1 MAVPG
6 TDANRELN
14 DPPSNAR
21 PARNR
26 WKTVESIFN
35 AASEMNPLD
44 RPAFLAAVCGA
55 DQALRKEVESLLD
68 AAERTLGLLQRPVRE
83 AVRSVADA
91 EPLGR
96 RRIGNYEL
104 IKLIGQGGMGEVYL
118 AARADEQFRQYVAI
132 KLMRRGLDAA
142 ANLLPRFLAER
153 QILANLDHPNIARLL
168 DGGLTPEGWPYLVM
182 ELVDG
187 IPIDE
192 YCRNQRLSTLDR
204 LGLFRTVCAAVEH
217 THHNLIVHRDI
228 KPANILVNTQGV
240 PKLLDFGIAQLLDAD
255 DAPSDPTRPV
265 LRLMTPEYA
274 SPEQILGKPIT
285 TATDV
290 FALGVL
296 LYELLAGRN
305 PFRAAGATPPDLP
318 RDICEREPPS
328 LTGTAK
334 SNPDRAAPDA
344 RRWTSELESIVRK
357 AMHKNPAERYQSA
370 GRLSADLRAY
380 EQGRPVSTR
389 RGDWRYVAMK
399 FAGRHKT
406 SVTFAAVLLITLTGT
421 SIGMAA
427 LARRA
432 TVERLKAE
440 REAQFLVG
448 MFKAATPEVARGEV
462 VTARNLLDQGAKR
475 IDTDLASVPPVQAA
489 MLTSLAESYESL
501 GLYHEAETMARRAYR
516 MKSAM
521 LGQDDEDTADTLF
534 LLGNLIR
541 LQNRYAE
548 AEGLFRKLAGVR
560 RRTSGENSLAYAS
573 SLSALG
579 ESLYLQSKD
588 AEAESQLRQALAIN
602 RRNGPDYGLDCRN
615 YLALVLERKGD
626 YQEAMPL
633 LHEAVEIGRR
643 AGVNNPDYMTSL
655 HNLAS
660 AQMYLGDLT
669 SAETE
674 LREALAIR
682 RRVLGNAH
690 PDLLYTLNN
699 LAYLLIEK
707 GDWRNA
713 QPLLEEAMRIDPAGQ
728 YPAYLP
734 VLSNWAR
741 TLQAEGDRAGA
752 RLYFQKVLDRLGA
765 NGSLTSWPAS
775 QILINMCLLKF
786 DSRDYVAAETLA
798 RQALET
804 RRELGGEGTPAF
816 AEAQIALAEAQLF
829 QGYPHAAVD
838 LLNAALAIR
847 QAKMPPAHP
856 GLVAAKVRL
865 GEALIANGEA
875 PAAEPILRDAA
886 ASASSAP
893 FPMPAWQAAEANSA
907 LAACWRALGKTKDA
921 ESLDR
926 KSESGLA
933 LDPRP
938 FFRQPV
944 RVRLQEISEAVRRRA
959 RQGITVPR
967 P

>member
-1 MAVPG
+1 MALPG

-14 DPPSNAR
+14 DPQSNPR
-21 PARNR
+21 PARDR

-44 RPAFLAAVCGA
+44 RPAFLSAVCAG
-55 DQALRKEVESLLD
+55 DRALRQEVESLLE

-104 IKLIGQGGMGEVYL
+104 IKLIGEGGMGEVYL

-132 KLMRRGLDAA
+132 KLMRRGLDAG
-142 ANLLPRFLAER
+142 ANMVPRFLAER

-204 LGLFRTVCAAVEH
+204 LHLFRIVCAAVEH

-255 DAPSDPTRPV
+255 DAPSDPARPA

-296 LYELLAGRN
+296 LYELLSGRN

-318 RDICEREPPS
+318 REICEREPPS
-328 LTGTAK
+328 LIATAK

-370 GRLSADLRAY
+370 GRLSSDIRAY

-389 RGDWRYVAMK
+389 QRDWRYVAMK

-406 SVTFAAVLLITLTGT
+406 SVTFAAVLLVTLIGT

-448 MFKAATPEVARGEV
+448 LFKAATPEVARGEV

-475 IDTDLASVPPVQAA
+475 IDTDLASVPPVQAS

-501 GLYHEAETMARRAYR
+501 GLYHEAETMARRSYQ
-516 MKSAM
+516 MKSAL
-521 LGQDDEDTADTLF
+521 LGQDNADTADTLF
-534 LLGNLIR
+534 LLANLIR
-541 LQNRYAE
+541 LQSRYAE
-548 AEGLFRKLAGVR
+548 AEALFRKLAAVR
-560 RRTSGENSLAYAS
+560 RRTLGENSAAYAS

-579 ESLYLQSKD
+579 ESLYLESKD
-588 AEAESQLRQALAIN
+588 AEAEPQLRQALAIN

-626 YQEAMPL
+626 YTEAMPL

-643 AGVNNPDYMTSL
+643 SGVNTPDYVTSL

-660 AQMYLGDLT
+660 AQMYLGDMT
-669 SAETE
+669 SAEME
-674 LREALAIR
+674 LREVLAIR
-682 RRVLGNAH
+682 RRILGNAH

-707 GDWRNA
+707 GDWRAA
-713 QPLLEEAMRIDPAGQ
+713 QPLLREAMSIDAASQ
-728 YPAYLP
+728 YPGF
-734 VLSNWAR
+734 VGILSNWAR
-741 TLQAEGDRAGA
+741 VLQAQGDRAGA
-752 RLYFQKVLDRLGA
+752 HLYFEKALDRLRA
-765 NGSLTSWPAS
+765 NNALTSWPAS
-775 QILINMCLLKF
+775 QILINMSLLEF
-786 DSRDYVAAETLA
+786 DSTHYVAAETLA
-798 RQALET
+798 RQALEM
-804 RRELGGEGTPAF
+804 RRELGGDRTPAF
-816 AEAQIALAEAQLF
+816 AAAQTALAEAQLF
-829 QGYPHAAVD
+829 QGYPHEAVD
-838 LLNAALAIR
+838 LLRAALEIR
-847 QAKMPPAHP
+847 QNKLTPAHP
-856 GLVAAKVRL
+856 DLVAAKVRL
-865 GEALIANGEA
+865 GEALIADGDA
-875 PAAEPILRDAA
+875 ATAEPILRDAV

-893 FPMPAWQAAEANSA
+893 FPLLAWQTAEADSA
-907 LAACWRALGKTKDA
+907 LAACWMALGMVKDA
-921 ESLDR
+921 EPLDR

-938 FFRQPV
+938 AFRQPV
-944 RVRLQEISEAVRRRA
+944 RVRLQEISRTVRRA
-959 RQGITVPR
+959 GPVTTAPR